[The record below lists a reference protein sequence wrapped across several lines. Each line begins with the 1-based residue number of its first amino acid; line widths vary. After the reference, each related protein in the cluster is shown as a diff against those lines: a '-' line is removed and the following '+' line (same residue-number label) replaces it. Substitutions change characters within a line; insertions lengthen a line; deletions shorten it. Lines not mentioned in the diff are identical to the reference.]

1 MSASNR
7 PVEVK
12 VDGVIIGSLKLATR
26 YDEKAEQLQTKVVFE
41 AVLGP
46 EEITAL
52 ARMSRAAESMTI
64 VFTNAQFELP
74 LAAR

>member
-1 MSASNR
+1 MSSSNR
-7 PVEVK
+7 PVEVN
-12 VDGVIIGSLKLATR
+12 VDGVIIGSLKLTTH

-41 AVLGP
+41 AVLEP

-64 VFTNAQFELP
+64 TFTNAQLELP
-74 LAAR
+74 LRA